1 MLTAT
6 DESWSNRIS
15 YYMMNSDET
24 VGRYPDGSNQVYL
37 MNLPTIAKAN
47 TISSYA
53 VHLSGDDPSGIHEMV
68 MPNAADISMSYVRNR
83 LIISSNQSIAAA
95 KLGIYN
101 ITGQLLSQ
109 QTVSITNGYAEQT
122 LDALPSGCY
131 IARLSDGSGHH
142 ATCKF
147 IKK

>member
-1 MLTAT
+1 MSRYDIVFIGTAILDT
-6 DESWSNRIS
+6 VIKGFDPEPVSVAGYRAES
-15 YYMMNSDET
+15 
-24 VGRYPDGSNQVYL
+24 GS
-37 MNLPTIAKAN
+37 I
-47 TISSYA
+47 
-53 VHLSGDDPSGIHEMV
+53 
-68 MPNAADISMSYVRNR
+68 NAGGEGVNG
-83 LIISSNQSIAAA
+83 SIAAA

-122 LDALPSGCY
+122 LDALPSGCF
-131 IARLSDGSGHH
+131 IARLSDGNGHH